1 MYINKT
7 IILCNKQ
14 NKAIGLCKLERYQ
27 DQTSYELKINEGNPP
42 FNIVL
47 QTPSSHLFLKTISN
61 ETVGQWDDTLSDMP
75 IRIVGGDDEITFQGS
90 TTGRDFYDANLVDF
104 YYNSIA
110 TDDKIKDNQM
120 VKNLENTDNIETK
133 ENKTQDYD
141 ILTEKVIE
149 SIETKPENNTPE
161 IEFIGIEPEQP
172 QDTVEEETADNN
184 CEFFNKIQGEL
195 SKLFATYPAENSL
208 AEQIEQSQW
217 VKVPVDE
224 NAYYVVGLISEDGNP
239 KYICYGVPDI
249 DNTNPPKE
257 KCESQ
262 WIPIENSID
271 NIGGYWVMFQSA
283 KDGKS

>member
-7 IILCNKQ
+7 IILCSKQ
-14 NKAIGLCKLERYQ
+14 NKAIGLCKLERYNE
-27 DQTSYELKINEGNPP
+27 QTSYEVKINEGKPP
-42 FNIVL
+42 FNLAL
-47 QTPSSHLFLKTISN
+47 QTPSSRLFIKMTSN
-61 ETVGQWDDTLSDMP
+61 EISGLWNDTLSDIP
-75 IRIVGGDDEITFQGS
+75 IRIVGGDEEISFQGS
-90 TTGRDFYDANLVDF
+90 TAGRNFYDSDLVDF

-110 TDDKIKDNQM
+110 INDNTKATEKIENPQNVDKIE
-120 VKNLENTDNIETK
+120 VE
-133 ENKTQDYD
+133 
-141 ILTEKVIE
+141 EKVIQDIVE
-149 SIETKPENNTPE
+149 SAEKVKEPVETNKEESSPE
-161 IEFIGIEPEQP
+161 IEFIGIEPEQT
-172 QDTVEEETADNN
+172 QDDVEETPDNS

-195 SKLFATYPAENSL
+195 DKLFSTYPPENSL

-224 NAYYVVGLISEDGNP
+224 NAYYVVGLISEDGKP

-262 WIPIENSID
+262 WISVENPTE